1 MKLLAV
7 IMSLLILTTGCVAGE
22 AAQPVVQPQVTVEQP
37 TYQGITQYDYKA
49 GPPEYVEDTPQAD
62 NITPSGAIA
71 ESEPPPQPAFSLP
84 YYLITGGG
92 GGGGYWPPYYYTP
105 PAPAP
110 EPEPEPQPVTILSGN
125 VTVTITGE

>member
-49 GPPEYVEDTPQAD
+49 GPPEYVEPTQTD
-62 NITPSGAIA
+62 NTTPSGTIA
-71 ESEPPPQPAFSLP
+71 ESEPLQPTFSLP

-110 EPEPEPQPVTILSGN
+110 EPEPDPQPVTILSGN
-125 VTVTITGE
+125 VTVTIMGE

>member
-22 AAQPVVQPQVTVEQP
+22 SAQPVVQPQVTVEQP

-49 GPPEYVEDTPQAD
+49 GAPGYTIVDNTIQSADGTVQTDNTTQATP
-62 NITPSGAIA
+62 TVPS
-71 ESEPPPQPAFSLP
+71 QPASSLP
-84 YYLITGGG
+84 YLITGGG

-105 PAPAP
+105 PAPK
-110 EPEPEPQPVTILSGN
+110 PQPVVILSGS
-125 VTVTITGE
+125 VTVTITGEE

>member
-49 GPPEYVEDTPQAD
+49 GPPEYVEDTVQTD
-62 NITPSGAIA
+62 NTTPSAPI
-71 ESEPPPQPAFSLP
+71 EPEQPQSAFSLP
-84 YYLITGGG
+84 YLNITGGG

-105 PAPAP
+105 PAP

>member
-7 IMSLLILTTGCVAGE
+7 IMSLLILATGCVAGE

-37 TYQGITQYDYKA
+37 TYQGTTQYDYKA
-49 GPPEYVEDTPQAD
+49 GPPEYVEDTAQTD
-62 NITPSGAIA
+62 NTTQGGAIA
-71 ESEPPPQPAFSLP
+71 ESEPPQSAFSLP
-84 YYLITGGG
+84 YLNITGGG

-105 PAPAP
+105 PAP

>member
-7 IMSLLILTTGCVAGE
+7 IMSLLILATGCVAGE
-22 AAQPVVQPQVTVEQP
+22 TAQPVVQPQVTVEQP

-49 GPPEYVEDTPQAD
+49 GPPEYVEDTVQAD
-62 NITPSGAIA
+62 NTTPSGAIA
-71 ESEPPPQPAFSLP
+71 ETEPPQSTSSLP

-110 EPEPEPQPVTILSGN
+110 EPEPEPQPVTILSGS